1 MQSKKENGEI
11 NQYWR
16 DIKIKKPIEEAEQTA
31 DMCHNISIIHS
42 SVCTVRDNS
51 DRIKESAKSVTK
63 VFV

>member
-1 MQSKKENGEI
+1 MQSKRENGEK

-16 DIKIKKPIEEAEQTA
+16 DIKSKKPIEEDEQTA
-31 DMCHNISIIHS
+31 DMCHNVRITHS
-42 SVCTVRDNS
+42 NVCTVRDNS